1 MAKLLKKKKPETS
14 IPTASMSDIAFLL
27 LLFFMVSTVFVKERG
42 IKGVH
47 LPQAVT
53 IKKIPRNN
61 AATIYVSKSG
71 TISID
76 DFNVSIPD
84 VQYKMYQK
92 KAENFN
98 TIACFR
104 TDKDTNY
111 GIMSDIMNQLRLADV
126 LRVSFE
132 AKLKR

>member
-1 MAKLLKKKKPETS
+1 MAKIKKAEKPKAA

-27 LLFFMVSTVFVKERG
+27 ILFFMVSTVFVSERG
-42 IKGVH
+42 LK
-47 LPQAVT
+47 VT
-53 IKKIPRNN
+53 MPRASEIQKIPRNHS
-61 AATIYVSKSG
+61 ATIYVDRNG

-76 DFNVSIPD
+76 DMIVSIPD
-84 VQYKMYQK
+84 VNWVMQK
-92 KAENFN
+92 KLIADFN
-98 TIACFR
+98 VIACFR

-111 GIMSDIMNQLRLADV
+111 GLMSDILNQLREANA

>member
-1 MAKLLKKKKPETS
+1 MAKIKKAARPETL

-27 LLFFMVSTVFVKERG
+27 LLFFMVSTVFVRE
-42 IKGVH
+42 KGLNVR
-47 LPQAVT
+47 LPKAEMIQ
-53 IKKIPRNN
+53 KIPRNHS
-61 AATIYVSKSG
+61 ATIYVSRSG

-76 DFNVSIPD
+76 DMIVSIPD
-84 VQYKMYQK
+84 VKYVMQK
-92 KAENFN
+92 KLMEDFN
-98 TIACFR
+98 VIACFR

-111 GIMSDIMNQLRLADV
+111 GIMSDVMNQLREAET